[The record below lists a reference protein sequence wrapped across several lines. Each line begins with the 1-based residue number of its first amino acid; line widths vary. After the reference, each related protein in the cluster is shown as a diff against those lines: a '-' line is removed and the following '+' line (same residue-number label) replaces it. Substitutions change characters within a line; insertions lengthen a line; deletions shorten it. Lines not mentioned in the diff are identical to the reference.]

1 MYRAS
6 EPILECFL
14 LDCGCEYK
22 GVGSYDSIK
31 KKAVGMWTHTHITR
45 LDHLEKLGAW
55 HKLGVCV
62 FKCCFAGPKGTEGG
76 EY

>member
-1 MYRAS
+1 MFLDMLLAGVQSFRTNTG
-6 EPILECFL
+6 ECFL

-22 GVGSYDSIK
+22 GVGSYESIK

-62 FKCCFAGPKGTEGG
+62 
-76 EY
+76 